1 MMNAVLYGISRDQF
15 MGRHRSNHI
24 QVVYVPDSASA
35 GLALA
40 TKAAMMAELGLEV
53 NLCGACGL

>member
-1 MMNAVLYGISRDQF
+1 
-15 MGRHRSNHI
+15 
-24 QVVYVPDSASA
+24 
-35 GLALA
+35 LALA